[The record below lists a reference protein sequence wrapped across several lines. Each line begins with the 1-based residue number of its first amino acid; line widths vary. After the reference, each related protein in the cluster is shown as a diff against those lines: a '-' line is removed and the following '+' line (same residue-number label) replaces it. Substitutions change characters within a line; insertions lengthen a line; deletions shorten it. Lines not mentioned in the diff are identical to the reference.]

1 MPLEEPRSGQAK
13 PAAPMSAHPAAAPAR
28 PTDRAIDARDLTRDL
43 ARDLE
48 RDLESELLDLVARTR
63 EQASEDPFRNPVLAV
78 TLAITRQLDRDEI
91 GEADLD
97 ALLATLR
104 RRALTARAERLR
116 GYVGLDADASAGEPS
131 PVADLANRLV
141 AAVARGSGDF
151 EAFRDRVGRT
161 AFAAVF
167 TAHPTFGMPRAVAEL
182 IARAA
187 SLAEADRRAPIIGE
201 AAARSTRPDPQ
212 ISLDD
217 EFEQACVAANHGR
230 AAIDVFNGAILD
242 AARARWPDRWTELVP
257 KPLAIASWVGCD
269 TDGRTDIGWWD
280 TMRYR
285 LISKRM
291 QFDRLLRDL
300 PDIPATRVVRE
311 LTAGARA
318 AVERQLAGAPL
329 LGTKPS
335 LEAVHRFALAL
346 IIERER
352 AQTDAGPIL
361 AGLAAAIGA
370 AETDADRRAIAVL
383 RSGVA
388 AHGLS
393 NALPHF
399 RLNASQIHNA
409 VRRVIELEGEP
420 TDAAQRRSH
429 LSAINTLLNDVRAVP
444 VDFGALAA
452 ERASAARL
460 MMTITQI
467 LKHVDGTHPVRFLIA
482 ETETGYTLLAALWLA
497 RHYGIADKLEIT
509 PLFETASALE
519 QGIRVLDDALRNPH
533 WRQYLKRIGR
543 LTVQFGYS
551 DSGRY
556 VGQLAATFWIE
567 RLRLRITE
575 MLVQNG
581 LSDVELAIF
590 DTHGESIG
598 RGAHP
603 TSLRDRLAYLAPED
617 ARDRARKAGIRVRL
631 ESSFQGTDGYLLYG
645 TEALA
650 RASVARIAE
659 HVYALDVT
667 EEDSFPDYALNDR
680 PKASDGRVDPIY
692 AEPDFALEFF
702 TAARQDMEALVDDPG
717 YAALLGTFG
726 PSLIDRTGSRPVAR
740 QTDNGGPARITHPRQ
755 MRAIPNNAIL
765 HQLGFLAN
773 SLHGIGRAAQRGPD
787 LFRDMRRDSVR
798 FSRAFRL
805 VQHAA
810 SVGDLDVL
818 RAYIDTL
825 DPAVWLERARRTQ
838 KDFRRD
844 ELVVISGAL
853 ERLDLAPAL
862 RNLFGRLTRDWLA
875 LSAAAPDLPAMSAR
889 LTLLHALRLALIHRI
904 WFLAVHIPGFR
915 PQAGISREQL
925 LERFL
930 RLDIDG
936 CLKLLDAIFPVT
948 PDPTLGLN
956 FGEPAGPRDVGTYES
971 EHANLFQ
978 PIRRMFDQV
987 REISGMIQHEVGAFG

>member
-1 MPLEEPRSGQAK
+1 MQQEPSREPEELERHLLGLIEA
-13 PAAPMSAHPAAAPAR
+13 
-28 PTDRAIDARDLTRDL
+28 ARDQ
-43 ARDLE
+43 AR
-48 RDLESELLDLVARTR
+48 
-63 EQASEDPFRNPVLAV
+63 EDPFRNPVLAV
-78 TLAITRQLDRDEI
+78 TLAITRRFDRDEI
-91 GEADLD
+91 AVADLEGLFVRLRAA
-97 ALLATLR
+97 ALA
-104 RRALTARAERLR
+104 ARAERLR
-116 GYVGLDADASAGEPS
+116 AYVGLEADSAASPDPQAAIP
-131 PVADLANRLV
+131 ARLV
-141 AAVARGSGDF
+141 AAVPDRPDALATFARF
-151 EAFRDRVGRT
+151 IHRT
-161 AFAAVF
+161 AFAVVF
-167 TAHPTFGMPRAVAEL
+167 TAHPTFGMPRAVASL
-182 IARAA
+182 LADAA
-187 SLAEADRRAPIIGE
+187 SLPDARARADLIERA
-201 AAARSTRPDPQ
+201 AKLSTRPDQP
-212 ISLDD
+212 ITLDV
-217 EFEQACVAANHGR
+217 EFEQACAAANNGR
-230 AAIDVFNGAILD
+230 LALDAFNGALLD
-242 AARARWPDRWTELVP
+242 AARARWPESWTELTP
-257 KPLAIASWVGCD
+257 RPFAIASWVGCD

-280 TMRYR
+280 TLRYR

-291 QFDRLLRDL
+291 QFDR
-300 PDIPATRVVRE
+300 VMRE
-311 LTAGARA
+311 LPEIAACREVRGLAEGALA
-318 AVERQLAGAPL
+318 AVNRQLAVAPR
-329 LGTKPS
+329 LGDQPS
-335 LEAVHRFALAL
+335 LESVHRFALAL

-352 AQTDAGPIL
+352 AQTDAGALL
-361 AGLAAAIGA
+361 AGLTRALEA
-370 AETDADRRAIAVL
+370 AEDAADQRRIAIL

-388 AHGLS
+388 THGLS

-409 VRRVIELEGEP
+409 VRRVIDLEGEP
-420 TDAAQRRSH
+420 TDAARRRSH
-429 LSAINTLLNDVRAVP
+429 LATIHTLLNDVRPVA

-460 MMTITQI
+460 MMTIAQI

-581 LSDVELAIF
+581 LADIELAIF

-617 ARDRARKAGIRVRL
+617 ARDRARKAGIQVRL

-645 TEALA
+645 TEVLA

-667 EEDSFPDYALNDR
+667 EDDSFSDYALNDG
-680 PKASDGRVDPIY
+680 PGGADAAADPIY
-692 AEPDFALEFF
+692 SEPDFALEFF
-702 TAARQDMEALVDDPG
+702 TAARQDMEALVDDTG

-740 QTDNGGPARITHPRQ
+740 QSDNGGPARITHPRQ

-844 ELVVISGAL
+844 ELVVIAGAL
-853 ERLDLAPAL
+853 ERLDLASAL
-862 RNLFGRLTRDWLA
+862 RSLFGRLTRDWLA
-875 LSAAAPDLPAMSAR
+875 LTAAAPDLPAMSAR

-936 CLKLLDAIFPVT
+936 CLKLLDGIFPVT

-956 FGEPAGPRDVGTYES
+956 FGEPAGPRDVGTYEA

-978 PIRRMFDQV
+978 PIRRLFEQV

>member
-1 MPLEEPRSGQAK
+1 MRMQDRTHAVVVRDSGGGDAGSLE
-13 PAAPMSAHPAAAPAR
+13 
-28 PTDRAIDARDLTRDL
+28 T
-43 ARDLE
+43 
-48 RDLESELLDLVARTR
+48 ELLGLIAESR
-63 EQASEDPFRNPVLAV
+63 EQAAEDPFRNPVLAV
-78 TLAITRQLDRDEI
+78 TLAITRRFDRGEIVEDDLDR
-91 GEADLD
+91 LFVR
-97 ALLATLR
+97 LR
-104 RRALTARAERLR
+104 TQSLEARAERLR
-116 GYVGLDADASAGEPS
+116 GYVGLDRDAGAAADAS
-131 PVADLANRLV
+131 LAARLV
-141 AAVARGSGDF
+141 AALPRRQGDF
-151 EAFRDRVGRT
+151 ETLRDRVGRIG
-161 AFAAVF
+161 FAVVF
-167 TAHPTFGMPRAVAEL
+167 TAHPTFGMPKAVAAL

-187 SLAEADRRAPIIGE
+187 SETG
-201 AAARSTRPDPQ
+201 AAARGPLLEQAAALSSRPDAG

-217 EFEQACVAANHGR
+217 EFDQACIAANHGR
-230 AAIDVFNGAILD
+230 AALDAFNVALLD
-242 AARARWPDRWTELVP
+242 AARERWPDRWTELVP
-257 KPLAIASWVGCD
+257 RPFAIASWVGCD

-280 TMRYR
+280 TVRYR
-285 LISKRM
+285 LESKRM
-291 QFDRLLRDL
+291 QLDRVMRQLPDLPATKVVRDL
-300 PDIPATRVVRE
+300 T
-311 LTAGARA
+311 GAALA
-318 AVERQLAGAPL
+318 AVNRQLAVAPR

-352 AQTDAGPIL
+352 AQTDAGAIL
-361 AGLAAAIGA
+361 AGLAGAIGA
-370 AETDADRRAIAVL
+370 VESDADRRTIAIL
-383 RSGVA
+383 RSGIA
-388 AHGLS
+388 THGLS

-409 VRRVIELEGEP
+409 VRRVTDLEGEP

-429 LSAINTLLNDVRAVP
+429 LATIHALLNDVRAVD

-533 WRQYLKRIGR
+533 WRTYLKRIGR

-556 VGQLAATFWIE
+556 VGQLAASFWIE

-575 MLVQNG
+575 LMVQNDLTG
-581 LSDVELAIF
+581 VELVIF

-617 ARDRARKAGIRVRL
+617 ARRRNSAAGIRVRL
-631 ESSFQGTDGYLLYG
+631 ESSFQGSDGYLMFG
-645 TEALA
+645 TLPLA
-650 RASVARIAE
+650 KATVERIAE
-659 HVYALDVT
+659 HVFALDVA
-667 EEDSFPDYALNDR
+667 EDDSFADYAL
-680 PKASDGRVDPIY
+680 SDPDSGADEADDPIY
-692 AEPDFALEFF
+692 AEPDFAAEFF
-702 TAARQDMEALVDDPG
+702 TVVRQDMETLVDDRG

-726 PSLIDRTGSRPVAR
+726 PSLLDRTGSRPVAR
-740 QTDNGGPARITHPRQ
+740 QTDGGGPTMITHPRQ

-765 HQLGFLAN
+765 QQLGFLAN
-773 SLHGIGRAAQRGPD
+773 SLHGVGRAAGRAPD

-810 SVGDLDVL
+810 TVSDLDVL

-838 KDFRRD
+838 RDDRRE
-844 ELVVISGAL
+844 ELVVIAGAL
-853 ERLDLAPAL
+853 DRLRLAPDL
-862 RNLFGRLTRDWLA
+862 RRLFGRLTCDWLS
-875 LSAAAPDLPAMSAR
+875 LQGAAPDLGKMSVR
-889 LTLLHALRLALIHRI
+889 LTLLHAIRLALIHRI

-915 PQAGISREQL
+915 PQSGITREAL
-925 LERFL
+925 IERFL
-930 RLDIDG
+930 RLDVDG
-936 CLKLLDAIFPVT
+936 CLTLLEDIFPIT

-956 FGEPAGPRDVGTYES
+956 FGEPAGPRDVGTYEA
-971 EHANLFQ
+971 EHSTLFE
-978 PIRRMFDQV
+978 PIRRGFQQV

>member
-1 MPLEEPRSGQAK
+1 MQHEPSREPEELE
-13 PAAPMSAHPAAAPAR
+13 AHLLGLIEA
-28 PTDRAIDARDLTRDL
+28 ARDQ
-43 ARDLE
+43 AR
-48 RDLESELLDLVARTR
+48 
-63 EQASEDPFRNPVLAV
+63 EDPFRNPVLAV
-78 TLAITRQLDRDEI
+78 TLAITRRFDRNEI
-91 GEADLD
+91 STGDLD
-97 ALLATLR
+97 GLFVRLRAAALA
-104 RRALTARAERLR
+104 ARAERLR
-116 GYVGLDADASAGEPS
+116 AYVGLDAGPEDPQAAIP
-131 PVADLANRLV
+131 ARLV
-141 AAVARGSGDF
+141 AAAPDRPDGV
-151 EAFRDRVGRT
+151 EAFAALIHRT
-161 AFAAVF
+161 AFAVVF
-167 TAHPTFGMPRAVAEL
+167 TAHPTFGMPRAVAGLLAEAASL
-182 IARAA
+182 PDTKDRAGLVARAA
-187 SLAEADRRAPIIGE
+187 AL
-201 AAARSTRPDPQ
+201 STRPDAP
-212 ISLDD
+212 ITLDV
-217 EFEQACVAANHGR
+217 EFEQACAAANNGR
-230 AAIDVFNGAILD
+230 LALDAFNGALLD
-242 AARARWPDRWTELVP
+242 AARARWPDRWTELTP
-257 KPLAIASWVGCD
+257 RPFAIASWVGCD

-280 TMRYR
+280 TLRYR

-291 QFDRLLRDL
+291 QFDRVMRDL
-300 PDIPATRVVRE
+300 PEIPACRE
-311 LTAGARA
+311 VWALAENALA
-318 AVERQLAGAPL
+318 AVNRQLTVAPR
-329 LGTKPS
+329 LGDQPS

-352 AQTDAGPIL
+352 AQTDAGAL
-361 AGLAAAIGA
+361 VAALTKALEA
-370 AETDADRRAIAVL
+370 ADDAADQRRIAVL
-383 RSGVA
+383 RAGVA
-388 AHGLS
+388 THGLS

-409 VRRVIELEGEP
+409 VRRVIDLEGEP
-420 TDAAQRRSH
+420 TDAARRRSH
-429 LSAINTLLNDVRAVP
+429 LATIHTLLNDVRPVA

-460 MMTITQI
+460 MMTIAQI

-667 EEDSFPDYALNDR
+667 EEDSFSDYALNDR
-680 PKASDGRVDPIY
+680 PKASDGKVDPIY

-702 TAARQDMEALVDDPG
+702 TAARQDMESLVDDPG

-956 FGEPAGPRDVGTYES
+956 FGEPAGPRDVGTYEA

>member
-1 MPLEEPRSGQAK
+1 MR
-13 PAAPMSAHPAAAPAR
+13 
-28 PTDRAIDARDLTRDL
+28 TDETTRTPE
-43 ARDLE
+43 DLE
-48 RDLESELLDLVARTR
+48 AHLLGLIETSR
-63 EQASEDPFRNPVLAV
+63 EQAKEDPFRNPVLAV
-78 TLAITRQLDRDEI
+78 TLAITRRFDRGEI
-91 GEADLD
+91 GAGDLD
-97 ALLATLR
+97 ALFV
-104 RRALTARAERLR
+104 RLR
-116 GYVGLDADASAGEPS
+116 EQSLGERAARLRAYVGLEGDAGFG
-131 PVADLANRLV
+131 ADTAMPARLV
-141 AAVARGSGDF
+141 AAIPKGPGDF
-151 EAFRDRVGRT
+151 ETLRDLVGRT
-161 AFAAVF
+161 AFAVVF
-167 TAHPTFGMPRAVAEL
+167 TAHPTFGMPKAVAAL
-182 IARAA
+182 IAAAA
-187 SLAEADRRAPIIGE
+187 SEGSAPAREPVIAE
-201 AAARSTRPDPQ
+201 AAALSTRPDPV
-212 ISLDD
+212 ITLDG
-217 EFEQACVAANHGR
+217 EFEQACIAANHGR
-230 AAIDVFNGAILD
+230 AALDAFNGALLD
-242 AARARWPDRWTELVP
+242 AARERWPDRWTELVP
-257 KPLAIASWVGCD
+257 RPFAIASWVGCD

-280 TMRYR
+280 TLRYR
-285 LISKRM
+285 LESKRM
-291 QFDRLLRDL
+291 QLERVAREL

-311 LTAGARA
+311 LTGNALS
-318 AVERQLAGAPL
+318 AVSRQLAVAPR
-329 LGTKPS
+329 LGTQPS

-352 AQTDAGPIL
+352 AQTDAGALL
-361 AGLAAAIGA
+361 AGLAAAITA
-370 AETDADRRAIAVL
+370 TDDDADRRSIAIL
-383 RSGVA
+383 RSGIA
-388 AHGLS
+388 THGLS

-409 VRRVIELEGEP
+409 VRRVIDLDGEP

-429 LSAINTLLNDVRAVP
+429 LATIHTLLNDVQPVA

-460 MMTITQI
+460 MMTIAQI

-497 RHYGIADKLEIT
+497 RHYGISDKVEIT

-543 LTVQFGYS
+543 LAVQFGYS

-567 RLRLRITE
+567 RLRLRLTE
-575 MLVQNG
+575 LLVQNDLG
-581 LSDVELAIF
+581 GVELVIF

-603 TSLRDRLAYLAPED
+603 SSLRDRLAYLAPED
-617 ARDRARKAGIRVRL
+617 ARRRNRAAGIGVRL
-631 ESSFQGTDGYLLYG
+631 ESSFQGSDGYLMFG
-645 TEALA
+645 TAPLA

-659 HVYALDVT
+659 HVFALDVADDDT
-667 EEDSFPDYALNDR
+667 FADYVL
-680 PKASDGRVDPIY
+680 SDPRSGADEADDPVY
-692 AEPDFALEFF
+692 AEADFATEFF
-702 TAARQDMEALVDDPG
+702 TVVRQDMEALVDDPG

-726 PSLIDRTGSRPVAR
+726 PSLIDRTGSRPVVR
-740 QTDNGGPARITHPRQ
+740 QSDSGGPAMITHPRQ

-765 HQLGFLAN
+765 HQLGYLAN
-773 SLHGIGRAAQRGPD
+773 SLHGMGRAAGRAPD

-838 KDFRRD
+838 RDTRRE
-844 ELVVISGAL
+844 ELVIIAGAL
-853 ERLDLAPAL
+853 DRLNLAPNL
-862 RNLFGRLTRDWLA
+862 RRLFGRLTTDWLS
-875 LSAAAPDLPAMSAR
+875 LQQAAPDLGKMSVR
-889 LTLLHALRLALIHRI
+889 LTLLHAIRLALIHRI

-915 PQAGISREQL
+915 PQAGVTREQL

-936 CLKLLDAIFPVT
+936 CLTLLAEIFPIT

-956 FGEPAGPRDVGTYES
+956 FGEPAGPRDVGTYEA
-971 EHANLFQ
+971 EHTGLFE
-978 PIRRMFDQV
+978 PIGRMFAQV

>member
-1 MPLEEPRSGQAK
+1 MQHEPSREPEELEDHLLGLIE
-13 PAAPMSAHPAAAPAR
+13 
-28 PTDRAIDARDLTRDL
+28 DARDQ
-43 ARDLE
+43 AR
-48 RDLESELLDLVARTR
+48 
-63 EQASEDPFRNPVLAV
+63 EDPFRNPVLAV
-78 TLAITRQLDRDEI
+78 TLAITRRFDRDEI
-91 GEADLD
+91 SADDLD
-97 ALLATLR
+97 RLFARLRTESLA
-104 RRALTARAERLR
+104 ARAARLR
-116 GYVGLDADASAGEPS
+116 AYVGLGDAPADAQAAIP
-131 PVADLANRLV
+131 ARLV
-141 AAVARGSGDF
+141 AAAPHGADGFADF
-151 EAFRDRVGRT
+151 SAFIHRI
-161 AFAAVF
+161 AFAVVF
-167 TAHPTFGMPRAVAEL
+167 TAHPTFGMPRAVANLLAEAASLPDAAARAGL

-187 SLAEADRRAPIIGE
+187 AL
-201 AAARSTRPDPQ
+201 STRPDAP
-212 ISLDD
+212 ITLDV
-217 EFEQACVAANHGR
+217 EFEQACAAANNGR
-230 AAIDVFNGAILD
+230 LALDAFNGALLD
-242 AARARWPDRWTELVP
+242 AARARWPERWTELTP
-257 KPLAIASWVGCD
+257 RPLAIASWVGCD

-280 TMRYR
+280 TLRYR

-291 QFDRLLRDL
+291 QFDR
-300 PDIPATRVVRE
+300 VMRE
-311 LTAGARA
+311 LPEAGACREVRALAEGALA
-318 AVERQLAGAPL
+318 AVNRQLAVAPR
-329 LGTKPS
+329 LGDQPS

-352 AQTDAGPIL
+352 AQTDAGPL
-361 AGLAAAIGA
+361 VAGLTAALEAVEDA
-370 AETDADRRAIAVL
+370 ADKRRIAVL
-383 RSGVA
+383 RAGVA
-388 AHGLS
+388 THGLS

-409 VRRVIELEGEP
+409 VRRVIDLEGEP
-420 TDAAQRRSH
+420 TDAARRRSH
-429 LSAINTLLNDVRAVP
+429 LATIHALLNDVRPVA

-460 MMTITQI
+460 MMTIAQI

-497 RHYGIADKLEIT
+497 RHYGISDKLEIT

-581 LSDVELAIF
+581 LAAIELAIF

-617 ARDRARKAGIRVRL
+617 ARNRNRKAGIKVRL

-650 RASVARIAE
+650 EASVARIAE
-659 HVYALDVT
+659 HVYALDVA
-667 EEDSFPDYALNDR
+667 EEDSVSDYALDD
-680 PKASDGRVDPIY
+680 PADGADAADDPIY
-692 AEPDFALEFF
+692 SEPDFALEFF
-702 TAARQDMEALVDDPG
+702 TAARQDMEALVDDAG

-726 PSLIDRTGSRPVAR
+726 PGLIDRTGSRPVAR
-740 QTDNGGPARITHPRQ
+740 QSDNGGPARITHPTQ

-773 SLHGIGRAAQRGPD
+773 SLYGIGRAAQRGPD

-810 SVGDLDVL
+810 AAGDLDVL

-838 KDFRRD
+838 KDFRRE
-844 ELVVISGAL
+844 ELVVIAGAL

-862 RNLFGRLTRDWLA
+862 RSLFGRLTCDWLA
-875 LSAAAPDLPAMSAR
+875 LTAAAPDLPTMSAR

-915 PQAGISREQL
+915 PQAGVSREQL

-936 CLKLLDAIFPVT
+936 CLTLLDAIFPVT

-956 FGEPAGPRDVGTYES
+956 FGEAAGPRDVGTYEA

>member
-1 MPLEEPRSGQAK
+1 MQQEPGHRTPAELEE
-13 PAAPMSAHPAAAPAR
+13 H
-28 PTDRAIDARDLTRDL
+28 
-43 ARDLE
+43 
-48 RDLESELLDLVARTR
+48 LLGLIEASR
-63 EQASEDPFRNPVLAV
+63 EQSAEDPFRNPVLAV
-78 TLAITRQLDRDEI
+78 TLAITRRFDRGEI
-91 GEADLD
+91 TGDDLD
-97 ALLATLR
+97 ALFARLRAQALA
-104 RRALTARAERLR
+104 ARAERLR
-116 GYVGLDADASAGEPS
+116 AYVGLDAAPDPDAAVP
-131 PVADLANRLV
+131 ARLV
-141 AAVARGSGDF
+141 AAIPEKAGDF
-151 EAFRDRVGRT
+151 ETFRDLVGRT
-161 AFAAVF
+161 AFAIVF
-167 TAHPTFGMPRAVAEL
+167 TAHPTFGMPRAVAAL
-182 IARAA
+182 IARSA
-187 SLAEADRRAPIIGE
+187 SLPEAGARAPLVAE
-201 AAARSTRPDPQ
+201 AAALSTRPDPK

-217 EFEQACVAANHGR
+217 EFEQACIAANNARLALDG
-230 AAIDVFNGAILD
+230 FNGALLD
-242 AARARWPDRWTELVP
+242 AARRRWPDRWTELALR
-257 KPLAIASWVGCD
+257 PLAVASWVGCD

-280 TMRYR
+280 TLRYR
-285 LISKRM
+285 LESKRM
-291 QFDRLLRDL
+291 QFDRVIREL
-300 PDIPATRVVRE
+300 PAIPATQVVRSLAE
-311 LTAGARA
+311 QALA
-318 AVERQLAGAPL
+318 AVNRQLAVAPK

-352 AQTDAGPIL
+352 AQTDAGAL
-361 AGLAAAIGA
+361 LGGLAAAVA
-370 AETDADRRAIAVL
+370 AAPGEADKRAIAVL
-383 RSGVA
+383 RAGVA
-388 AHGLS
+388 THGLS

-409 VRRVIELEGEP
+409 VRRVTDLEGEP
-420 TDAAQRRSH
+420 ADPAQRRSH
-429 LSAINTLLNDVRAVP
+429 LATIHTLLNDVQPVA

-509 PLFETASALE
+509 PLFETAEALE

-567 RLRLRITE
+567 RLRLRITD

-581 LSDVELAIF
+581 LQGVELAIF

-617 ARDRARKAGIRVRL
+617 ARAKNKTAGIRVRL
-631 ESSFQGTDGYLLYG
+631 ESSFQGTDGYLLFG
-645 TEALA
+645 TRALA
-650 RASVARIAE
+650 EASVARVAE
-659 HVYALDVT
+659 HVYALDIAD
-667 EEDSFPDYALNDR
+667 EDAFSDYALSEPGEGPD
-680 PKASDGRVDPIY
+680 ADDDPVY
-692 AEPDFALEFF
+692 AETDFALEFF
-702 TAARQDMEALVDDPG
+702 TVVRQDMEALVDDPG

-740 QTDNGGPARITHPRQ
+740 QSDSGGPALITHPRQ

-765 HQLGFLAN
+765 HQLGYLAN
-773 SLHGIGRAAQRGPD
+773 SLHGLGRAAERAPD
-787 LFRDMRRDSVR
+787 LFRDMRRGSVR

-805 VQHAA
+805 AQHAA

-838 KDFRRD
+838 KDGRRE
-844 ELVVISGAL
+844 ELVVIAHSL
-853 ERLDLAPAL
+853 DRLGLAPGL
-862 RNLFGRLTRDWLA
+862 RRLFGRLTCDWLS
-875 LSAAAPDLPAMSAR
+875 LQMAAPDLKKMSVR
-889 LTLLHALRLALIHRI
+889 LTLLHAIRLALIHKI
-904 WFLAVHIPGFR
+904 WFTAVHVPGFR
-915 PQAGISREQL
+915 PHAGMTREQL

-930 RLDIDG
+930 RLDIEA
-936 CLKLLDAIFPVT
+936 CLKLLEDIFPIT

-956 FGEPAGPRDVGTYES
+956 FGEPAGPRDVGTYEA
-971 EHANLFQ
+971 EHTGLFE
-978 PIRRMFDQV
+978 PIRRMFAQV

>member
-1 MPLEEPRSGQAK
+1 MQHESSREPEE
-13 PAAPMSAHPAAAPAR
+13 
-28 PTDRAIDARDLTRDL
+28 
-43 ARDLE
+43 LE
-48 RDLESELLDLVARTR
+48 RHLLGLIENAR
-63 EQASEDPFRNPVLAV
+63 EQAREDPFRNPVLAV
-78 TLAITRQLDRDEI
+78 TLAITRRFDRNEI
-91 GEADLD
+91 AADDLD
-97 ALLATLR
+97 GLFERLRAPALA
-104 RRALTARAERLR
+104 ARAERLR
-116 GYVGLDADASAGEPS
+116 GYVGLEAGPADADAAIP
-131 PVADLANRLV
+131 ARLV
-141 AAVARGSGDF
+141 AAAPGGPDGVSTFA
-151 EAFRDRVGRT
+151 AFIHRI
-161 AFAAVF
+161 AFAVVF
-167 TAHPTFGMPRAVAEL
+167 TAHPTFGMPRAVATLLAQAASLPDAAARADL

-187 SLAEADRRAPIIGE
+187 AL
-201 AAARSTRPDPQ
+201 STRPDAP
-212 ISLDD
+212 ITLDV
-217 EFEQACVAANHGR
+217 EFEQACAAANNGR
-230 AAIDVFNGAILD
+230 LALDAFNGALLD
-242 AARARWPDRWTELVP
+242 AARTRWPESWTDLTP
-257 KPLAIASWVGCD
+257 RPFAIASWVGCD

-280 TMRYR
+280 TLRYR

-291 QFDRLLRDL
+291 QFDRVMRDL
-300 PDIPATRVVRE
+300 PDTAACREVRALAAE
-311 LTAGARA
+311 ALA
-318 AVERQLAGAPL
+318 AVNRQLAVAPR
-329 LGTKPS
+329 LGDKPS

-352 AQTDAGPIL
+352 AQTDAGAL
-361 AGLAAAIGA
+361 VAGLTAALEGA
-370 AETDADRRAIAVL
+370 DAADKRAIAIL

-388 AHGLS
+388 THGLS

-409 VRRVIELEGEP
+409 VRRVIDLEGEP
-420 TDAAQRRSH
+420 TDSAQRRSH
-429 LSAINTLLNDVRAVP
+429 LATIHSLLNDVRPVA

-460 MMTITQI
+460 MMTIAQI

-581 LSDVELAIF
+581 LADVELTIF

-617 ARDRARKAGIRVRL
+617 ARDRARKAGLKVRL

-650 RASVARIAE
+650 QASVARIAE
-659 HVYALDVT
+659 HVYALDIA
-667 EEDSFPDYALNDR
+667 EDDSFSDYALNDTAVGGDA
-680 PKASDGRVDPIY
+680 KDDPIY
-692 AEPDFALEFF
+692 SEPDFALEFF

-740 QTDNGGPARITHPRQ
+740 QTDNGGPARITHPTQ

-810 SVGDLDVL
+810 ALGDLDVL

-838 KDFRRD
+838 KDFRRE
-844 ELVVISGAL
+844 ELVVIAGAL
-853 ERLDLAPAL
+853 ERLDLASSL
-862 RNLFGRLTRDWLA
+862 RGLFGRLTRDWLA
-875 LSAAAPDLPAMSAR
+875 LTTAAPDLPGMSAR

-925 LERFL
+925 LERVL

-936 CLKLLDAIFPVT
+936 CLTLLDAIFPIT

-956 FGEPAGPRDVGTYES
+956 FGEPAGPRDVGTYEA

-978 PIRRMFDQV
+978 PIRRLFDQV

>member
-1 MPLEEPRSGQAK
+1 MQQQAGRGSDELEAHLLGLVD
-13 PAAPMSAHPAAAPAR
+13 SA
-28 PTDRAIDARDLTRDL
+28 
-43 ARDLE
+43 
-48 RDLESELLDLVARTR
+48 R

-78 TLAITRQLDRDEI
+78 TLAITRSFDRGEI
-91 GEADLD
+91 DLD
-97 ALLATLR
+97 DLDGLFA
-104 RRALTARAERLR
+104 RLR
-116 GYVGLDADASAGEPS
+116 GQALDARAQRLRDYVGLVGPADTS
-131 PVADLANRLV
+131 VAAALV
-141 AAVARGSGDF
+141 AAVPDRTGAFEDF
-151 EAFRDRVGRT
+151 AAFIHRT

-182 IARAA
+182 LARAA
-187 SLAEADRRAPIIGE
+187 GLPGARERESLIGQ
-201 AAARSTRPDPQ
+201 AAALSTRPDAPVT
-212 ISLDD
+212 LDL
-217 EFEQACVAANHGR
+217 EFEQACVAANNAR
-230 AAIDVFNGAILD
+230 LALDAFNGALLD
-242 AARARWPDRWTELVP
+242 AARERWPGRWTELSPRPFAV
-257 KPLAIASWVGCD
+257 ASWVGCD

-280 TMRYR
+280 TVRYR

-291 QFDRLLRDL
+291 QFDRVMRDL
-300 PDIPATRVVRE
+300 PDIPAARE
-311 LTAGARA
+311 ARGLAEGALS
-318 AVERQLAGAPL
+318 AVNRQLAVAPR
-329 LGTKPS
+329 LGDKPS
-335 LEAVHRFALAL
+335 LEVIHRFALAL

-352 AQTDAGPIL
+352 AQTDSAPL
-361 AGLAAAIGA
+361 VSALNAALREASD
-370 AETDADRRAIAVL
+370 DADRRAIAVL
-383 RSGVA
+383 RAGVET
-388 AHGLS
+388 HGLS

-409 VRRVIELEGEP
+409 VRRVIDLEGEP

-429 LSAINTLLNDVRAVP
+429 LATIHSLLDHVAPVA

-460 MMTITQI
+460 MMTIAQI

-533 WRQYLKRIGR
+533 WRAYLKRIGR

-581 LSDVELAIF
+581 LSEVELAIF

-617 ARDRARKAGIRVRL
+617 ARDRARKAGLKVRL
-631 ESSFQGTDGYLLYG
+631 ESSFQGTDGYLLFG
-645 TEALA
+645 TRDLA
-650 RASVARIAE
+650 QASLARIAE
-659 HVYALDVT
+659 HVYALDT
-667 EEDSFPDYALNDR
+667 AEDDAFAGYALDE
-680 PKASDGRVDPIY
+680 PGKGAAADDPIY
-692 AEPDFALEFF
+692 SEPDFALEFF
-702 TAARQDMEALVDDPG
+702 TVVRQDMETLVDEPG

-726 PSLIDRTGSRPVAR
+726 PSLLDRTGSRPVAR
-740 QTDNGGPARITHPRQ
+740 QTDGGGPVRITHPRQ

-773 SLHGIGRAAQRGPD
+773 SLHGLGRAAGRGPD
-787 LFRDMRRDSVR
+787 LFREMRRDSTR

-844 ELVVISGAL
+844 ELVVIAGAL
-853 ERLDLAPAL
+853 ERLDLASDL
-862 RNLFGRLTRDWLA
+862 RRLFGRLTRDWLS
-875 LSAAAPDLPAMSAR
+875 LRAAAPDLSSMSAR

-915 PQAGISREQL
+915 PQAGITREQL

-930 RLDIDG
+930 RLDIEG
-936 CLKLLDAIFPVT
+936 CLTMLNGIFPNE

-956 FGEPAGPRDVGTYES
+956 FGEPAGPRDTGTYEA
-971 EHANLFQ
+971 EHATLFQ
-978 PIRRMFDQV
+978 PIRRMFAQV

>member
-1 MPLEEPRSGQAK
+1 MPLEDRSAAPAQE
-13 PAAPMSAHPAAAPAR
+13 PAAPPRRTTLAQAGHAAQAPG
-28 PTDRAIDARDLTRDL
+28 
-43 ARDLE
+43 DLE
-48 RDLESELLDLVARTR
+48 AELLDLVAKTR

-78 TLAITRQLDRDEI
+78 TLAITRRLDRDEI
-91 GEADLD
+91 GESDLD
-97 ALLATLR
+97 ALLAGLR
-104 RRALTARAERLR
+104 RRALADRAERLR
-116 GYVGLDADASAGEPS
+116 AYVGLDGDATGEGS
-131 PVADLANRLV
+131 TVADLAGRLV
-141 AAVARGSGDF
+141 AATARGSGDF
-151 EAFRDRVGRT
+151 ETFRERVGRT

-167 TAHPTFGMPRAVAEL
+167 TAHPTFGMPRAVAGL

-187 SLAEADRRAPIIGE
+187 SVAEPEKRAPLIGE

-217 EFEQACVAANHGR
+217 EFEQACTAANHGR
-230 AAIDVFNGAILD
+230 AAIDGLNAAILD

-311 LTAGARA
+311 LTAGALA

-346 IIERER
+346 IIERDR

-370 AETDADRRAIAVL
+370 AETDAERRAIAVL

-409 VRRVIELEGEP
+409 VRRVIDLEGEP

-429 LSAINTLLNDVRAVP
+429 LSAVHTLLNDVRPVP

-509 PLFETASALE
+509 PLFETANALE

-533 WRQYLKRIGR
+533 WRNHLKRLGR
-543 LTVQFGYS
+543 LSVQFGYS

-575 MLVQNG
+575 LMTQNG
-581 LSDVELAIF
+581 LSDIELVIF

-617 ARDRARKAGIRVRL
+617 SRQRNASAGIRERL
-631 ESSFQGTDGYLLYG
+631 ESSFQGSDGYLMFG
-645 TEALA
+645 SAELA
-650 RASVARIAE
+650 GASVARIAE
-659 HVYALDVT
+659 HVFADTLT
-667 EEDSFPDYALNDR
+667 EDDAFADYALNDGQAAA
-680 PKASDGRVDPIY
+680 PGADPIY
-692 AEPDFALEFF
+692 EEADFAAEFF
-702 TAARQDMEALVDDPG
+702 RVVRQDMEALVDDRG

-740 QTDNGGPARITHPRQ
+740 QSDGGGPAAITHPRQ

-765 HQLGFLAN
+765 QQLGYLAN
-773 SLHGIGRAAQRGPD
+773 SLHGVGRAAHRAPE
-787 LFRDMRRDSVR
+787 LFRHMRANSVR

-805 VQHAA
+805 VQHAG
-810 SVGDLDVL
+810 SVGDLDVM

-825 DPAVWLERARRTQ
+825 DPAVWLERARRTRR
-838 KDFRRD
+838 DARRD
-844 ELVVISGAL
+844 ELLTIAAAL
-853 ERLDLAPAL
+853 ERLNLAPDL
-862 RNLFGRLTRDWLA
+862 RRLFGRLTRDG
-875 LSAAAPDLPAMSAR
+875 LSLQTAAPDLASMSSR
-889 LTLLHALRLALIHRI
+889 LTLLHAIRLALIHRI
-904 WFLAVHIPGFR
+904 WFLAAHIPGFR
-915 PQAGISREQL
+915 PQAGLTREAL

-936 CLKLLDAIFPVT
+936 CLQLLDEVFPVT

-956 FGEPAGPRDVGTYES
+956 FGEPPGPRDVGTYET
-971 EHANLFQ
+971 EHNTLFG
-978 PIRRMFDQV
+978 PIRRMFERV
-987 REISGMIQHEVGAFG
+987 REISGIIQHEVGAFG

>member
-1 MPLEEPRSGQAK
+1 MPLEDHHSGSPALDAKEP
-13 PAAPMSAHPAAAPAR
+13 APPPHGLP
-28 PTDRAIDARDLTRDL
+28 DA
-43 ARDLE
+43 DLE
-48 RDLESELLDLVARTR
+48 RVLLDLVAKSR

-78 TLAITRQLDRDEI
+78 TLAITRRLDREEI
-91 GEADLD
+91 GESDLD

-104 RRALTARAERLR
+104 RRALTERTARLR
-116 GYVGLDADASAGEPS
+116 GYVGLDGQGNGEETGTL
-131 PVADLANRLV
+131 ADLAGRLV
-141 AAVARGSGDF
+141 AAVPRGASDF
-151 EAFRDRVGRT
+151 DVFRERVGRT
-161 AFAAVF
+161 GFAAVF
-167 TAHPTFGMPRAVAEL
+167 TAHPTFGMPRAVAAM

-187 SLAEADRRAPIIGE
+187 SLPEEGARAPILGE
-201 AAARSTRPDPQ
+201 AAARSSRPDPG

-217 EFEQACVAANHGR
+217 EFEQACVAANNGR
-230 AAIDVFNGAILD
+230 AAIDTFNGALLE
-242 AARARWPDRWTELVP
+242 AARHRWPDRWTELVP

-280 TMRYR
+280 TVRYR

-291 QFDRLLRDL
+291 QFDRILRDL
-300 PDIPATRVVRE
+300 PDVPAARVVRE
-311 LTAGARA
+311 LVQGARA

-335 LEAVHRFALAL
+335 LETVHRFALAL

-352 AQTDAGPIL
+352 AQTDAGPLL

-370 AETDADRRAIAVL
+370 ASSDADRRAIAVL

-409 VRRVIELEGEP
+409 VRRVIDLEGEP

-429 LSAINTLLNDVRAVP
+429 LSAINTLLNDVRPVP

-497 RHYGIADKLEIT
+497 RHYGISDKLEIT

-533 WRQYLKRIGR
+533 WRAHLKRLGR
-543 LTVQFGYS
+543 LSVQFGYS

-575 MLVQNG
+575 LMVQNG
-581 LSDVELAIF
+581 LSDIELVIF

-617 ARDRARKAGIRVRL
+617 ARRRNAEAGIKVRL
-631 ESSFQGTDGYLLYG
+631 ESSFQGSDGYLMFG
-645 TEALA
+645 TPQLA
-650 RASVARIAE
+650 DASVARIAE
-659 HVYALDVT
+659 HLFADALT
-667 EEDSFPDYALNDR
+667 EDDAFEDYAL
-680 PKASDGRVDPIY
+680 SDGKAADPAADPIY
-692 AEPDFALEFF
+692 EESDFAAEFF
-702 TAARQDMEALVDDPG
+702 RTVRQDMEALVDDRG
-717 YAALLGTFG
+717 YAAMLGTFG

-740 QTDNGGPARITHPRQ
+740 QSDSGGPAAITHPRQ

-765 HQLGFLAN
+765 QQLGFLAN
-773 SLHGIGRAAQRGPD
+773 SLHGVGRAAHRAPETFRHMRGS
-787 LFRDMRRDSVR
+787 SVR
-798 FSRAFRL
+798 FARAFRL
-805 VQHAA
+805 VQHATN
-810 SVGDLDVL
+810 VGDLDVL

-825 DPAVWLERARRTQ
+825 DPAVWLERARRT
-838 KDFRRD
+838 RREGRRE
-844 ELVVISGAL
+844 ELMTVAAAL
-853 ERLDLAPAL
+853 ERLSLAPDL
-862 RNLFGRLTRDWLA
+862 RRLFGRLTRDWLH
-875 LSAAAPDLPAMSAR
+875 LQAAAPDLATMSAR
-889 LTLLHALRLALIHRI
+889 LTLLHAIRLALIHRI
-904 WFLAVHIPGFR
+904 WFLAAHIPAFR
-915 PQAGISREQL
+915 PQAGLTREML
-925 LERFL
+925 MERFL

-936 CLKLLDAIFPVT
+936 CLKILDEIFPVI

-956 FGEPAGPRDVGTYES
+956 FGEPPGPRDVGTYES
-971 EHANLFQ
+971 EHTTLFG
-978 PIRRMFDQV
+978 PIRRMFERV
-987 REISGMIQHEVGAFG
+987 REISGIIQHEVGAFG

>member
-1 MPLEEPRSGQAK
+1 MTDQTGRGSDALEAHLLGLID
-13 PAAPMSAHPAAAPAR
+13 SA
-28 PTDRAIDARDLTRDL
+28 
-43 ARDLE
+43 
-48 RDLESELLDLVARTR
+48 R

-78 TLAITRQLDRDEI
+78 TLAITRAFDRGEI
-91 GEADLD
+91 AEADLD
-97 ALLATLR
+97 GLFARLR
-104 RRALTARAERLR
+104 TASLGARAQRLR
-116 GYVGLDADASAGEPS
+116 DYVGLDQADAAA
-131 PVADLANRLV
+131 VASELV
-141 AAVARGSGDF
+141 AAVPDRSGAFEDFARLIH
-151 EAFRDRVGRT
+151 RT
-161 AFAAVF
+161 AFAVVF
-167 TAHPTFGMPRAVAEL
+167 TAHPTFGMPQAVASLLAQAATARETGRREEL
-182 IARAA
+182 VDRAA
-187 SLAEADRRAPIIGE
+187 AL
-201 AAARSTRPDPQ
+201 STRPDVP
-212 ISLDD
+212 ISLDV
-217 EFEQACVAANHGR
+217 EFEQACAAANNAR
-230 AAIDVFNGAILD
+230 LALDAFNGALVD
-242 AARARWPDRWTELVP
+242 AARRRWPERWTELSPRPFAV
-257 KPLAIASWVGCD
+257 ASWVGCD

-280 TMRYR
+280 TLRYR

-291 QFDRLLRDL
+291 QFDRVMREL
-300 PDIPATRVVRE
+300 PDIPA
-311 LTAGARA
+311 ARA
-318 AVERQLAGAPL
+318 ARGLAEGALSAVNRQLAVAPR
-329 LGTKPS
+329 LGDKPS
-335 LEAVHRFALAL
+335 LEAVHRFSLAL

-352 AQTDAGPIL
+352 AQTDAAPL
-361 AGLAAAIGA
+361 VTALNAALEGTQD
-370 AETDADRRAIAVL
+370 EADRRAIAVL
-383 RSGVA
+383 RAGVET
-388 AHGLS
+388 HGLS

-409 VRRVIELEGEP
+409 VRRVIDLDGEP
-420 TDAAQRRSH
+420 TDAARRRSH
-429 LSAINTLLNDVRAVP
+429 LATIHSLLDDVRPVA

-460 MMTITQI
+460 MMTIAQI

-533 WRQYLKRIGR
+533 WRAYIKRIGR

-581 LSDVELAIF
+581 LAEVELAIF

-617 ARDRARKAGIRVRL
+617 ARDRARKAGLKVRL
-631 ESSFQGTDGYLLYG
+631 ESSFQGTDGYLLFG
-645 TEALA
+645 TRELA
-650 RASVARIAE
+650 DASLARIAE
-659 HVYALDVT
+659 HVYALDIA
-667 EEDSFPDYALNDR
+667 EEDAFAGYALSEREVRGAAKPTGTAAAAD
-680 PKASDGRVDPIY
+680 DPIY
-692 AEPDFALEFF
+692 SEPDFALEFF
-702 TAARQDMEALVDDPG
+702 TVVRQEMESLVDDTG

-726 PSLIDRTGSRPVAR
+726 PSLLDRTGSRPVAR
-740 QTDNGGPARITHPRQ
+740 QTDSGGPARITHPRQ

-773 SLHGIGRAAQRGPD
+773 SLHGLGRAAARGPD

-818 RAYIDTL
+818 RAYVDTL

-844 ELVVISGAL
+844 ELVVIAGAL
-853 ERLDLAPAL
+853 ERLDLASDL
-862 RNLFGRLTRDWLA
+862 RRLFGRLTRDWLA
-875 LSAAAPDLPAMSAR
+875 LHAAAPDLSGMSAR

-915 PQAGISREQL
+915 PQAGITREQM

-930 RLDIDG
+930 RLDIEG
-936 CLKLLDAIFPVT
+936 CLKILDEIFPNE

-956 FGEPAGPRDVGTYES
+956 FGEPAGPRDTGTYEV
-971 EHANLFQ
+971 EHATLFQ
-978 PIRRMFDQV
+978 PIRRMFGQV

>member
-1 MPLEEPRSGQAK
+1 MPLEDRSAPPAQE
-13 PAAPMSAHPAAAPAR
+13 PAAPPRRTTLAQAGHAAQP
-28 PTDRAIDARDLTRDL
+28 PG
-43 ARDLE
+43 DLE
-48 RDLESELLDLVARTR
+48 AELLDLVAKTR

-78 TLAITRQLDRDEI
+78 TLAITRRLDRDEI
-91 GEADLD
+91 GESDLD
-97 ALLATLR
+97 ALLAGLR
-104 RRALTARAERLR
+104 RRALADRAERLR
-116 GYVGLDADASAGEPS
+116 AYVGLDGDATGEGS
-131 PVADLANRLV
+131 TVADLAGRLV
-141 AAVARGSGDF
+141 AATARGSGDF
-151 EAFRDRVGRT
+151 ETFRERVGRT

-167 TAHPTFGMPRAVAEL
+167 TAHPTFGMPRAVAGL

-187 SLAEADRRAPIIGE
+187 SVADPERRAPLIGE

-217 EFEQACVAANHGR
+217 EFEQACTAANHGR
-230 AAIDVFNGAILD
+230 AAIDGLNAAILD

-311 LTAGARA
+311 LTAGALA

-346 IIERER
+346 IIERDR

-370 AETDADRRAIAVL
+370 AETDEERRAIAVL

-409 VRRVIELEGEP
+409 VRRVIDLEGEP

-429 LSAINTLLNDVRAVP
+429 LSAVHTLLNDVRPVP

-497 RHYGIADKLEIT
+497 RHYGISDKLEIT

-533 WRQYLKRIGR
+533 WRNHLKRLGR
-543 LTVQFGYS
+543 LSVQFGYS

-575 MLVQNG
+575 LMTQNG
-581 LSDVELAIF
+581 LSDIELVIF

-617 ARDRARKAGIRVRL
+617 SRQRNGSAGIRERL
-631 ESSFQGTDGYLLYG
+631 ESSFQGSDGYLMFG
-645 TEALA
+645 SPELA
-650 RASVARIAE
+650 GASVARIAE
-659 HVYALDVT
+659 HVFADTLT
-667 EEDSFPDYALNDR
+667 EDDAFADYALNDG
-680 PKASDGRVDPIY
+680 KAAAPGADPIY
-692 AEPDFALEFF
+692 EEADFAAEFF
-702 TAARQDMEALVDDPG
+702 RVVRQDMESLVDDRG

-740 QTDNGGPARITHPRQ
+740 QSDGGGPAAITHPRQ

-765 HQLGFLAN
+765 QQLGYLAN
-773 SLHGIGRAAQRGPD
+773 SLHGVGRAAHRAPE
-787 LFRDMRRDSVR
+787 LFRHMRANSVR

-810 SVGDLDVL
+810 SVGDLDVM

-825 DPAVWLERARRTQ
+825 DPAVWLERARRTRR
-838 KDFRRD
+838 DARRD
-844 ELVVISGAL
+844 ELLTIAAAL
-853 ERLDLAPAL
+853 ERLNLAPDL
-862 RNLFGRLTRDWLA
+862 RRLFGRLTRDG
-875 LSAAAPDLPAMSAR
+875 LSLQTAAPDLASMSTR
-889 LTLLHALRLALIHRI
+889 LTLLHAIRLALIHRI
-904 WFLAVHIPGFR
+904 WFLAAHIPGFR
-915 PQAGISREQL
+915 PQAGLTREAL

-936 CLKLLDAIFPVT
+936 CLQLLDEVFPVT

-956 FGEPAGPRDVGTYES
+956 FGEPPGPRDVGTYET
-971 EHANLFQ
+971 EHNTLFG
-978 PIRRMFDQV
+978 PIRRMFERV
-987 REISGMIQHEVGAFG
+987 REISGIIQHEVGAFG

>member
-1 MPLEEPRSGQAK
+1 MQDEQTRGPEALEADLLGLVE
-13 PAAPMSAHPAAAPAR
+13 SA
-28 PTDRAIDARDLTRDL
+28 
-43 ARDLE
+43 
-48 RDLESELLDLVARTR
+48 R

-78 TLAITRQLDRDEI
+78 TLAITRRFDRGEI
-91 GEADLD
+91 AAGDLEPLFARLRAA
-97 ALLATLR
+97 ALA
-104 RRALTARAERLR
+104 ARAERLR
-116 GYVGLDADASAGEPS
+116 AYVGLDGREAPEGAM
-131 PVADLANRLV
+131 PVRLV
-141 AAVARGSGDF
+141 AAAPDRAGGF
-151 EAFRDRVGRT
+151 EAFAALVHRT
-161 AFAAVF
+161 AFAIVF
-167 TAHPTFGMPRAVAEL
+167 TAHPTFGMPRAVAALLAQAASLPEAGARADL

-187 SLAEADRRAPIIGE
+187 AL
-201 AAARSTRPDPQ
+201 STRPDAP
-212 ISLDD
+212 ISLDL
-217 EFEQACVAANHGR
+217 EFEQACAAANNARLALDG
-230 AAIDVFNGAILD
+230 FNGALLD
-242 AARARWPDRWTELVP
+242 AARARWPEAGSESWTALTPRPFAV
-257 KPLAIASWVGCD
+257 ASWVGCD

-280 TMRYR
+280 TLRYR

-291 QFDRLLRDL
+291 QFDRVIAGL
-300 PDIPATRVVRE
+300 PAIPSARAARE
-311 LTAGARA
+311 LAEGARA
-318 AVERQLAGAPL
+318 AVERQLAVAPR
-329 LGTKPS
+329 LGDQPA
-335 LEAVHRFALAL
+335 LEAVHRFALGL
-346 IIERER
+346 IIERDR
-352 AQTDAGPIL
+352 AQTDAGPLVAALTEAI
-361 AGLAAAIGA
+361 AGAGD
-370 AETDADRRAIAVL
+370 DADRRALLVL
-383 RSGVA
+383 RAGVA
-388 AHGLS
+388 THGLS

-409 VRRVIELEGEP
+409 VRRVIDLEGEP
-420 TDAAQRRSH
+420 TDPARRRSH
-429 LSAINTLLNDVRAVP
+429 LAAIHALLTDVRPVA

-460 MMTITQI
+460 MMTIAQI

-497 RHYGIADKLEIT
+497 RHYGIGDRLEIT

-519 QGIRVLDDALRNPH
+519 QGIRVLDDALRSPH
-533 WRQYLKRIGR
+533 WRAHLKRIGR

-575 MLVQNG
+575 MMVQNG
-581 LSDVELAIF
+581 LADVELAIF

-617 ARDRARKAGIRVRL
+617 ARDRCRKAGIRTRL
-631 ESSFQGTDGYLLYG
+631 ESSFQGTDGYLLFG
-645 TEALA
+645 TPALA
-650 RASVARIAE
+650 DACVARIAE
-659 HVYALDVT
+659 HVYALDAA
-667 EEDSFPDYALNDR
+667 EEEAFPDYALGDPAEAR
-680 PKASDGRVDPIY
+680 AEDPIY

-702 TAARQDMEALVDDPG
+702 TVVRQEMEALVDDPG

-740 QTDNGGPARITHPRQ
+740 QSDDGGPARITHPRQ

-765 HQLGFLAN
+765 QQLGFLAN
-773 SLHGIGRAAQRGPD
+773 SLHGLGRAAGRGPD

-844 ELVVISGAL
+844 ELVVIAGAL

-862 RNLFGRLTRDWLA
+862 RSLFGRLTRDWLS
-875 LSAAAPDLPAMSAR
+875 LRAAAPDLIAMPAR
-889 LTLLHALRLALIHRI
+889 LTLLHALRLALVHQI

-915 PQAGISREQL
+915 PQAGITREQL

-936 CLKLLDAIFPVT
+936 SLKLLDDIFPVT

-956 FGEPAGPRDVGTYES
+956 FGEPTGPRDVGTYEA
-971 EHANLFQ
+971 EHRDLFA
-978 PIRRMFDQV
+978 PIAALFAGV

>member
-1 MPLEEPRSGQAK
+1 MRMHDRSPDHAVPTPESLEA
-13 PAAPMSAHPAAAPAR
+13 
-28 PTDRAIDARDLTRDL
+28 DLL
-43 ARDLE
+43 GLIG
-48 RDLESELLDLVARTR
+48 ESR
-63 EQASEDPFRNPVLAV
+63 EQAAEDPFRNPVLAV
-78 TLAITRQLDRDEI
+78 TLAITRRFDRGEIAEEALDGLFARLRAQSL
-91 GEADLD
+91 AD
-97 ALLATLR
+97 
-104 RRALTARAERLR
+104 RAERLR
-116 GYVGLDADASAGEPS
+116 AYVGLERDAGTAPESLTPA
-131 PVADLANRLV
+131 RLV
-141 AAVARGSGDF
+141 AAIPKRQGDF
-151 EAFRDRVGRT
+151 EAFRDLVGRT
-161 AFAAVF
+161 GFAVVF
-167 TAHPTFGMPRAVAEL
+167 TAHPTFGMPRAVAGL
-182 IARAA
+182 IAQAASEPDRAA
-187 SLAEADRRAPIIGE
+187 RRPLTE
-201 AAARSTRPDPQ
+201 RAAALSTRPDPA

-217 EFEQACVAANHGR
+217 EFDQACVAANHGR
-230 AAIDVFNGAILD
+230 EAVDAFNDALLE
-242 AARARWPDRWTELVP
+242 AARQRWPDRWTELVP
-257 KPLAIASWVGCD
+257 KPFAIASWVGCD

-280 TMRYR
+280 TLRYR
-285 LISKRM
+285 IESKRM
-291 QFDRLLRDL
+291 QLDRVMRHL
-300 PDIPATRVVRE
+300 PQVPATQVVRD
-311 LTAGARA
+311 LTAGALA
-318 AVERQLAGAPL
+318 AVNRQLAVAPR

-352 AQTDAGPIL
+352 AQTDATAIL
-361 AGLAAAIGA
+361 AGLAGA
-370 AETDADRRAIAVL
+370 MGGVATDAERRAIAIL
-383 RSGVA
+383 RSGIA
-388 AHGLS
+388 THGLS

-409 VRRVIELEGEP
+409 VRRVIDLEGEP

-429 LSAINTLLNDVRAVP
+429 LATIHALLNDVQAVD

-497 RHYGIADKLEIT
+497 RHYGISDKVEIT

-556 VGQLAATFWIE
+556 VGQLAASFWIE
-567 RLRLRITE
+567 RLRLRLTE
-575 MLVQNG
+575 LMVQNDLTG
-581 LSDVELAIF
+581 VELAIF

-617 ARDRARKAGIRVRL
+617 ARRRNRAAGIRVRL
-631 ESSFQGTDGYLLYG
+631 ESSFQGSDGYLMFG
-645 TEALA
+645 TLPLA
-650 RASVARIAE
+650 KATVERIAE
-659 HVYALDVT
+659 HVFALDLADD
-667 EEDSFPDYALNDR
+667 DSFADYVLSDA
-680 PKASDGRVDPIY
+680 ASGADEADDPIY
-692 AEPDFALEFF
+692 GEADFAAEFF
-702 TAARQDMEALVDDPG
+702 TVVRQDMETLVDDPG

-726 PSLIDRTGSRPVAR
+726 PSLLDRTGSRPVAR
-740 QTDNGGPARITHPRQ
+740 QSDGGGPSMITHPRQ

-765 HQLGFLAN
+765 QQLGFLAN
-773 SLHGIGRAAQRGPD
+773 SVHGIGRAAGRAPD

-818 RAYIDTL
+818 RAYVDTL

-838 KDFRRD
+838 RDGRRE
-844 ELVVISGAL
+844 ELVVIATAL
-853 ERLDLAPAL
+853 DRLRLAPDL
-862 RNLFGRLTRDWLA
+862 RRLFGRLTCDWLS
-875 LSAAAPDLPAMSAR
+875 LQAAAPDLGKMSPR
-889 LTLLHALRLALIHRI
+889 LTLLHAIRLALIHRI

-915 PQAGISREQL
+915 PQSGISREAL
-925 LERFL
+925 IERFL

-936 CLKLLDAIFPVT
+936 CLTLLEDIFPVT

-956 FGEPAGPRDVGTYES
+956 FGEPAGPRDVGTYEA
-971 EHANLFQ
+971 EHNTLFE
-978 PIRRMFDQV
+978 PIRRSFARV
-987 REISGMIQHEVGAFG
+987 RELSGMIQHEVGAFG

>member
-1 MPLEEPRSGQAK
+1 MQHEPSREPEE
-13 PAAPMSAHPAAAPAR
+13 
-28 PTDRAIDARDLTRDL
+28 
-43 ARDLE
+43 
-48 RDLESELLDLVARTR
+48 LESHLLGLIESAR
-63 EQASEDPFRNPVLAV
+63 EQAREDPFRNPVLAV
-78 TLAITRQLDRDEI
+78 TLAITRRFDRNEI
-91 GEADLD
+91 SAGDLD
-97 ALLATLR
+97 ILFARLRAAALA
-104 RRALTARAERLR
+104 ARAERLR
-116 GYVGLDADASAGEPS
+116 SYVGLEAGPADPQSAIP
-131 PVADLANRLV
+131 ARLV
-141 AAVARGSGDF
+141 AAAKDGPDGVS
-151 EAFRDRVGRT
+151 AFAAFIHRT
-161 AFAAVF
+161 AFAVVF
-167 TAHPTFGMPRAVAEL
+167 TAHPTFGMPKAVATLLAQAASLADVAARAEL

-187 SLAEADRRAPIIGE
+187 AH
-201 AAARSTRPDPQ
+201 STRPDAP
-212 ISLDD
+212 ITLDV
-217 EFEQACVAANHGR
+217 EFEQACAAANNGR
-230 AAIDVFNGAILD
+230 LALDAFNGALLD
-242 AARARWPDRWTELVP
+242 AARARWPDSWTELTP
-257 KPLAIASWVGCD
+257 RPFAIASWVGCD

-280 TMRYR
+280 TLRYR

-291 QFDRLLRDL
+291 QFDRVMRDL
-300 PDIPATRVVRE
+300 PESPACREVRGLAE
-311 LTAGARA
+311 GALA
-318 AVERQLAGAPL
+318 AVNRQLAVAPR
-329 LGTKPS
+329 LGDKPS
-335 LEAVHRFALAL
+335 LESVHRFALAL

-352 AQTDAGPIL
+352 AQTDAGAL
-361 AGLAAAIGA
+361 VAGLTAALEA
-370 AETDADRRAIAVL
+370 ADEADKRAIAIL

-388 AHGLS
+388 THGLS

-409 VRRVIELEGEP
+409 VRRVIDLEGEP
-420 TDAAQRRSH
+420 TDSAQRRSH
-429 LSAINTLLNDVRAVP
+429 LATIHSLLNDVRPVA

-460 MMTITQI
+460 MMTIAQI

-581 LSDVELAIF
+581 LADVELAIF

-617 ARDRARKAGIRVRL
+617 ARDRARKAGLKVRL

-650 RASVARIAE
+650 QASVARIAE
-659 HVYALDVT
+659 HVYALDIA
-667 EEDSFPDYALNDR
+667 EEDSFSDYALNDDAAR
-680 PKASDGRVDPIY
+680 ADSKDDPIY
-692 AEPDFALEFF
+692 SEPDFALEFF
-702 TAARQDMEALVDDPG
+702 TAARQDMEALVDDAG

-740 QTDNGGPARITHPRQ
+740 QTDTGGPARITHPTQ

-810 SVGDLDVL
+810 AVGDLDVL

-825 DPAVWLERARRTQ
+825 DPAVWLERARRTR
-838 KDFRRD
+838 KDFRRE
-844 ELVVISGAL
+844 ELVVIAGAL
-853 ERLDLAPAL
+853 ERLDLAASL
-862 RNLFGRLTRDWLA
+862 RGLFGRLTRDWLA
-875 LSAAAPDLPAMSAR
+875 LTTAAPDLPGMSAR

-936 CLKLLDAIFPVT
+936 CLTLLDEIFPVT

-956 FGEPAGPRDVGTYES
+956 FGEPAGPRDVGTYEA

-978 PIRRMFDQV
+978 PIRRLFDQV

>member
-1 MPLEEPRSGQAK
+1 MRTDETTRTPEELE
-13 PAAPMSAHPAAAPAR
+13 AH
-28 PTDRAIDARDLTRDL
+28 
-43 ARDLE
+43 
-48 RDLESELLDLVARTR
+48 LLGLIETSR

-78 TLAITRQLDRDEI
+78 TLAITRRFDRGEI
-91 GEADLD
+91 GPGDLD
-97 ALLATLR
+97 ALFVHLR
-104 RRALTARAERLR
+104 EQSLTERAARLR
-116 GYVGLDADASAGEPS
+116 AYVGLDAEPGFASDAAMP
-131 PVADLANRLV
+131 ARLV
-141 AAVARGSGDF
+141 AAIPKGPGDF
-151 EAFRDRVGRT
+151 ETLRDLVGRT
-161 AFAAVF
+161 AFAVVF
-167 TAHPTFGMPRAVAEL
+167 TAHPTFGMPRAVAGL
-182 IARAA
+182 IAAAA
-187 SLAEADRRAPIIGE
+187 SEAKGSAREPIVAE
-201 AAARSTRPDPQ
+201 AAALSTRPDPV
-212 ISLDD
+212 ITLDG
-217 EFEQACVAANHGR
+217 EFEQACIAANHGR
-230 AAIDVFNGAILD
+230 AALDAFNAALLD

-257 KPLAIASWVGCD
+257 RPFAIASWVGCD

-280 TMRYR
+280 TLRYR
-285 LISKRM
+285 LESKRM
-291 QFDRLLRDL
+291 QLERVAREL
-300 PDIPATRVVRE
+300 PEIPATRVVRE
-311 LTAGARA
+311 LTGNALS
-318 AVERQLAGAPL
+318 AVNRQLAVAPR
-329 LGTKPS
+329 LGTQPS

-352 AQTDAGPIL
+352 AQTDAGALL
-361 AGLAAAIGA
+361 AGLAAAMTA
-370 AETDADRRAIAVL
+370 TDDEANRRTIAIL
-383 RSGVA
+383 RSGIA
-388 AHGLS
+388 THGLS

-409 VRRVIELEGEP
+409 VRRVIDLDGEP

-429 LSAINTLLNDVRAVP
+429 LATIHSLLNDVQPVA

-460 MMTITQI
+460 MMTIAQI

-497 RHYGIADKLEIT
+497 RHYGIGDKVEIT

-543 LTVQFGYS
+543 LAVQFGYS

-567 RLRLRITE
+567 RLRLRLTE
-575 MLVQNG
+575 LLVQNDLAG
-581 LSDVELAIF
+581 VELVIF

-603 TSLRDRLAYLAPED
+603 SSLRDRLAYLAPED
-617 ARDRARKAGIRVRL
+617 ARRRNRGAGIRVRL
-631 ESSFQGTDGYLLYG
+631 ESSFQGSDGYLMFG
-645 TEALA
+645 TGPLA
-650 RASVARIAE
+650 EASVARIAE
-659 HVYALDVT
+659 HVFALDVAD
-667 EEDSFPDYALNDR
+667 EDAFADYVLSEPRTGADE
-680 PKASDGRVDPIY
+680 ADDPVY
-692 AEPDFALEFF
+692 AETDFATEFF
-702 TAARQDMEALVDDPG
+702 TVVRQDMEALVDDPG

-726 PSLIDRTGSRPVAR
+726 PSLIDRTGSRPVVR
-740 QTDNGGPARITHPRQ
+740 QSDSGGPAMITHPRQ

-765 HQLGFLAN
+765 HQLGYLAN
-773 SLHGIGRAAQRGPD
+773 SLHGMGRAAGRAPD

-838 KDFRRD
+838 RDTRRD
-844 ELVVISGAL
+844 ELVIIAGAL
-853 ERLDLAPAL
+853 DRLNLAPNL
-862 RNLFGRLTRDWLA
+862 RRLFGRLTTDWLS
-875 LSAAAPDLPAMSAR
+875 LRQAAPDLGKMSLR
-889 LTLLHALRLALIHRI
+889 LTLLHAIRLALIHRI

-915 PQAGISREQL
+915 PQAGVTREQL

-930 RLDIDG
+930 RLDIDA
-936 CLKLLDAIFPVT
+936 CLTLLAEIFPIT

-956 FGEPAGPRDVGTYES
+956 FGEPAGPRDVGTYEA
-971 EHANLFQ
+971 EHSGLFE
-978 PIRRMFDQV
+978 PIGRMFAQV

>member
-1 MPLEEPRSGQAK
+1 MPLEDQPRDPAVAR
-13 PAAPMSAHPAAAPAR
+13 PAAGERTGSAVPGR
-28 PTDRAIDARDLTRDL
+28 E
-43 ARDLE
+43 LE
-48 RDLESELLDLVARTR
+48 AELLALVAQSR

-78 TLAITRQLDRDEI
+78 TLAITRRLDREEI
-91 GEADLD
+91 GESDLD

-104 RRALTARAERLR
+104 RRALTARAGRLR
-116 GYVGLDADASAGEPS
+116 DYVGLSGEEPGTL
-131 PVADLANRLV
+131 ADLAGRLV
-141 AAVARGSGDF
+141 AAIPRASDDF
-151 EAFRDRVGRT
+151 ETFRERVGRT

-167 TAHPTFGMPRAVAEL
+167 TAHPTFGMPRAVAEK
-182 IARAA
+182 IAAAA
-187 SLAEADRRAPIIGE
+187 SLAEEAKRTPLLGE
-201 AAARSTRPDPQ
+201 AAARSTRPDPG

-217 EFEQACVAANHGR
+217 EFDQACVAANHGR
-230 AAIDVFNGAILD
+230 AAIDTFNAGLLD
-242 AARARWPDRWTELVP
+242 AARARWPERWTELVP

-280 TMRYR
+280 TVRYR

-291 QFDRLLRDL
+291 QFDRLLRGL
-300 PDIPATRVVRE
+300 PEVPSARVVRDLVE
-311 LTAGARA
+311 GARA

-329 LGTKPS
+329 LGAKPS

-352 AQTDAGPIL
+352 AQTDAGPLL

-370 AETDADRRAIAVL
+370 TESDADRRALAVL
-383 RSGVA
+383 RAGVA

-409 VRRVIELEGEP
+409 VRRVIDLEGDP
-420 TDAAQRRSH
+420 ADAGQRRSH
-429 LSAINTLLNDVRAVP
+429 LAAINTLLNDVRPVP

-460 MMTITQI
+460 MMTIAQI

-497 RHYGIADKLEIT
+497 RHYGISDKLEIT

-533 WRQYLKRIGR
+533 WRAHLKRLGR
-543 LTVQFGYS
+543 LSVQFGYS

-556 VGQLAATFWIE
+556 VGQLAATFWVE
-567 RLRLRITE
+567 RLRRRIAE
-575 MLVQNG
+575 MMSQNG
-581 LSDVELAIF
+581 LSDIELVIF

-617 ARDRARKAGIRVRL
+617 ARRRTAQAGIRVRL
-631 ESSFQGTDGYLLYG
+631 ESSFQGSDGYLMFG
-645 TEALA
+645 TGALA
-650 RASVARIAE
+650 DASVARIAE
-659 HVYALDVT
+659 HVFADELA
-667 EEDSFPDYALNDR
+667 EDDAFADYAINEGR
-680 PKASDGRVDPIY
+680 TASPGADPVY
-692 AEPDFALEFF
+692 GEADFASEFF
-702 TAARQDMEALVDDPG
+702 SAVRQSMEALVDDRG
-717 YAALLGTFG
+717 YTALLGTFG

-740 QTDNGGPARITHPRQ
+740 QSESGGPAAITHPRQ

-765 HQLGFLAN
+765 QQLGFLAN
-773 SLHGIGRAAQRGPD
+773 SLHGVGRAAHRAPET
-787 LFRDMRRDSVR
+787 FRQMRQDSVR

-825 DPAVWLERARRTQ
+825 DPAVWLERARRT
-838 KDFRRD
+838 RRD
-844 ELVVISGAL
+844 GRREELVTIAAAL
-853 ERLDLAPAL
+853 ERLNLAPDL
-862 RNLFGRLTRDWLA
+862 RRLFGRLTGDWLF
-875 LSAAAPDLPAMSAR
+875 LQTAAPDLATMSAR
-889 LTLLHALRLALIHRI
+889 LTLLHAIRLALIHRI
-904 WFLAVHIPGFR
+904 WFLAAHIPSFR
-915 PQAGISREQL
+915 PQAGLTREAL
-925 LERFL
+925 LERVL

-936 CLKLLDAIFPVT
+936 CLKLLDEIFPVT

-956 FGEPAGPRDVGTYES
+956 FGEPPGPRDVGTYET
-971 EHANLFQ
+971 EHNTLFG
-978 PIRRMFDQV
+978 PIRRTFERV
-987 REISGMIQHEVGAFG
+987 REISGIIQHEVGAFG

>member
-1 MPLEEPRSGQAK
+1 MAG
-13 PAAPMSAHPAAAPAR
+13 
-28 PTDRAIDARDLTRDL
+28 
-43 ARDLE
+43 
-48 RDLESELLDLVARTR
+48 
-63 EQASEDPFRNPVLAV
+63 
-78 TLAITRQLDRDEI
+78 
-91 GEADLD
+91 
-97 ALLATLR
+97 LLAQAASLPDAGG
-104 RRALTARAERLR
+104 RA
-116 GYVGLDADASAGEPS
+116 D
-131 PVADLANRLV
+131 
-141 AAVARGSGDF
+141 
-151 EAFRDRVGRT
+151 
-161 AFAAVF
+161 
-167 TAHPTFGMPRAVAEL
+167 L

-187 SLAEADRRAPIIGE
+187 AL
-201 AAARSTRPDPQ
+201 STRPDAP
-212 ISLDD
+212 ITLDA
-217 EFEQACVAANHGR
+217 EFEQACAAANNGR
-230 AAIDVFNGAILD
+230 LALDAFKGALLD
-242 AARARWPDRWTELVP
+242 AARARWPERWTELTP
-257 KPLAIASWVGCD
+257 RPFAIASWVGCD

-280 TMRYR
+280 TLRYR

-291 QFDRLLRDL
+291 QFDRVMRDL
-300 PDIPATRVVRE
+300 PDSPACREVRA
-311 LTAGARA
+311 LAQDALA
-318 AVERQLAGAPL
+318 AVNRQLAVAPR
-329 LGTKPS
+329 LGDKPS
-335 LEAVHRFALAL
+335 LESVHRFALAL

-352 AQTDAGPIL
+352 AQTDAGAL
-361 AGLAAAIGA
+361 VAGLTAALEA
-370 AETDADRRAIAVL
+370 ADEADKRAIAIL

-388 AHGLS
+388 THGLS

-409 VRRVIELEGEP
+409 VRRVIDLEGEP
-420 TDAAQRRSH
+420 TDSAQRRSH
-429 LSAINTLLNDVRAVP
+429 LATIHTLLNDVRPVA

-460 MMTITQI
+460 MMTIAQI

-581 LSDVELAIF
+581 LADVELAIF

-617 ARDRARKAGIRVRL
+617 ARDRARKAGLKVRL

-650 RASVARIAE
+650 QASVARIAE
-659 HVYALDVT
+659 HVYALDIA
-667 EEDSFPDYALNDR
+667 EDDSFSDYALNDSQQGDA
-680 PKASDGRVDPIY
+680 PKDDPIY
-692 AEPDFALEFF
+692 SEPDFALEFF
-702 TAARQDMEALVDDPG
+702 TAARQDMEALVDDAG

-726 PSLIDRTGSRPVAR
+726 PGLIDRTGSRPVAR
-740 QTDNGGPARITHPRQ
+740 QSDTGGPARITHPRQ

-810 SVGDLDVL
+810 AVGDLDVL

-838 KDFRRD
+838 KDFRRE
-844 ELVVISGAL
+844 ELVVIAGAL
-853 ERLDLAPAL
+853 ERLDLAASL
-862 RNLFGRLTRDWLA
+862 RGLFGRLTRDWLA
-875 LSAAAPDLPAMSAR
+875 LTTAAPDLPGMSAR

-936 CLKLLDAIFPVT
+936 CLKLLDEIFPVT

-956 FGEPAGPRDVGTYES
+956 FGEPAGPRDVGTYEA

-978 PIRRMFDQV
+978 PIRRLFDQV

>member
-1 MPLEEPRSGQAK
+1 MRLR
-13 PAAPMSAHPAAAPAR
+13 AAA
-28 PTDRAIDARDLTRDL
+28 L
-43 ARDLE
+43 AD
-48 RDLESELLDLVARTR
+48 
-63 EQASEDPFRNPVLAV
+63 
-78 TLAITRQLDRDEI
+78 
-91 GEADLD
+91 
-97 ALLATLR
+97 
-104 RRALTARAERLR
+104 RAERLR
-116 GYVGLDADASAGEPS
+116 AYVGLASTDETNPAVPS
-131 PVADLANRLV
+131 RLA
-141 AAVARGSGDF
+141 AAAREDGF
-151 EAFRDRVGRT
+151 EAFLNLIRRT
-161 AFAAVF
+161 AFAIVF
-167 TAHPTFGMPRAVAEL
+167 TAHPTFGMPRAVAAAL
-182 IARAA
+182 AQAA
-187 SLAEADRRAPIIGE
+187 SLPEGNARAELIGR
-201 AAARSTRPDPQ
+201 AAALSTRPDAP
-212 ISLDD
+212 ITLDA
-217 EFEQACVAANHGR
+217 EFDQACEAANNARLALDG
-230 AAIDVFNGAILD
+230 FNGALID
-242 AARARWPDRWTELVP
+242 AARARWPERWSEADPRPFAV
-257 KPLAIASWVGCD
+257 ASWVGCD

-280 TMRYR
+280 TLRYR

-291 QFDRLLRDL
+291 QFDRVLRDL
-300 PDIPATRVVRE
+300 PEIPACRAAWTLVE
-311 LTAGARA
+311 AART
-318 AVERQLAGAPL
+318 AVERQLAVAPRL
-329 LGTKPS
+329 NEKPS

-346 IIERER
+346 IIERDH
-352 AQTDAGPIL
+352 ALTDAGPL
-361 AGLAAAIGA
+361 LAALTEGV
-370 AETDADRRAIAVL
+370 AEAGDDTARKAPMVL

-388 AHGLS
+388 THGLS

-409 VRRVIELEGEP
+409 VRRVIDLDGDP
-420 TDAAQRRSH
+420 ADPGQRRSH
-429 LSAINTLLNDVRAVP
+429 LASIHALLNDVQPVA

-460 MMTITQI
+460 MMTIAQI

-497 RHYGIADKLEIT
+497 RHYGIAEKLEIT

-543 LTVQFGYS
+543 LAVQFGYS

-581 LSDVELAIF
+581 LADIELAIF

-603 TSLRDRLAYLAPED
+603 TSLRDRLAYLAPEE
-617 ARDRARKAGIRVRL
+617 AQSRSREAGIRTRL
-631 ESSFQGTDGYLLYG
+631 ESSFQGTDGYLLFG
-645 TEALA
+645 TPALA
-650 RASVARIAE
+650 SASVARIAE
-659 HVYALDVT
+659 HVYALDDIGDVALGNPA
-667 EEDSFPDYALNDR
+667 EDCATV
-680 PKASDGRVDPIY
+680 KDPIY
-692 AEPDFALEFF
+692 AEPDYALEFF
-702 TAARQDMEALVDDPG
+702 TVVRQEMEALVEDPG

-740 QTDNGGPARITHPRQ
+740 QSDSGGPAHVTHPRQ

-773 SLHGIGRAAQRGPD
+773 SLHGVGRAAGRGPD
-787 LFRDMRRDSVR
+787 LFRDMCDSSLR

-810 SVGDLDVL
+810 AVSDLDVL

-838 KDFRRD
+838 KDFRRG
-844 ELVVISGAL
+844 ELVVIAGVL
-853 ERLDLAPAL
+853 EGLDLATSL
-862 RNLFGRLTRDWLA
+862 RGLFGRLTRDWLT
-875 LSAAAPDLPAMSAR
+875 LRTAAPDLSGMSAR

-915 PQAGISREQL
+915 PHAGITREQL

-936 CLKLLDAIFPVT
+936 CLKLLDDIFPVT

-956 FGEPAGPRDVGTYES
+956 FGEPVGPRDIGTYEA
-971 EHANLFQ
+971 EHANLFE
-978 PIRRMFDQV
+978 PIRRMFAQV
-987 REISGMIQHEVGAFG
+987 REISGIIQHEVGSFG

>member
-1 MPLEEPRSGQAK
+1 MPLEDPRS
-13 PAAPMSAHPAAAPAR
+13 APASASGLPSR
-28 PTDRAIDARDLTRDL
+28 PGAGTGPSPQPAG
-43 ARDLE
+43 RDLE
-48 RDLESELLDLVARTR
+48 TELLDLVARTR

-78 TLAITRQLDRDEI
+78 TLAITRRLDRDEI

-104 RRALTARAERLR
+104 RRALTERAERLR
-116 GYVGLDADASAGEPS
+116 AYVGLDSDEAGEAEGPA
-131 PVADLANRLV
+131 VELAGRLV
-141 AAVARGSGDF
+141 AAVPRGSGDF
-151 EAFRDRVGRT
+151 ETFRERVGRT

-167 TAHPTFGMPRAVAEL
+167 TAHPTFGMPRAVAAL
-182 IARAA
+182 IAKAA
-187 SLAEADRRAPIIGE
+187 SLADADKRAPILGE
-201 AAARSTRPDPQ
+201 AAARSTRPDPK

-217 EFEQACVAANHGR
+217 EFEQACIAANHGR
-230 AAIDVFNGAILD
+230 AAIDAFNGAILD

-311 LTAGARA
+311 LTAGARD

-370 AETDADRRAIAVL
+370 AGTDEERRTIAVL

-409 VRRVIELEGEP
+409 VRRVIDLEGEP
-420 TDAAQRRSH
+420 ADAAQRRSH
-429 LSAINTLLNDVRAVP
+429 LSAINTLLNDVRPVP

-497 RHYGIADKLEIT
+497 RHYGISDKLEIT

-533 WRQYLKRIGR
+533 WRAHLKRLGR
-543 LTVQFGYS
+543 LSVQFGYS

-575 MLVQNG
+575 LMVQNG
-581 LSDVELAIF
+581 LTDIELVIF

-617 ARDRARKAGIRVRL
+617 SRRRNAAAGIRERL
-631 ESSFQGTDGYLLYG
+631 ESSFQGSDGYLMFG
-645 TEALA
+645 SPELA
-650 RASVARIAE
+650 GASVARIAE
-659 HVYALDVT
+659 HVFADALT
-667 EEDSFPDYALNDR
+667 EDDAFADYALNDG
-680 PKASDGRVDPIY
+680 KAAVSANDPIY
-692 AEPDFALEFF
+692 EEPDFAAEFF
-702 TAARQDMEALVDDPG
+702 RVVRQDMEALVDDRG

-740 QTDNGGPARITHPRQ
+740 QSDGGGPAAITHPRQ

-765 HQLGFLAN
+765 QQLGYLAN
-773 SLHGIGRAAQRGPD
+773 SLHGVGRAAHRAPE
-787 LFRDMRRDSVR
+787 LFRQMRQDSVR

-810 SVGDLDVL
+810 SVGDLDVM

-825 DPAVWLERARRTQ
+825 DPAVWLERARRTRR
-838 KDFRRD
+838 DARRD
-844 ELVVISGAL
+844 ELVTIAAAL
-853 ERLDLAPAL
+853 ERLNLAPDL
-862 RNLFGRLTRDWLA
+862 RRLFGRLTRDG
-875 LSAAAPDLPAMSAR
+875 LSLQTAAPDLAAMSTR
-889 LTLLHALRLALIHRI
+889 LALLHAIRLALIHRI
-904 WFLAVHIPGFR
+904 WFLAAHIPGFR
-915 PQAGISREQL
+915 PQAGLTREML

-936 CLKLLDAIFPVT
+936 CLKLLDEIFPVT

-956 FGEPAGPRDVGTYES
+956 FGEPPGPRDVGTYEI
-971 EHANLFQ
+971 EHSTLFG
-978 PIRRMFDQV
+978 PIRRMFERV
-987 REISGMIQHEVGAFG
+987 REISGIIQHEVGAFG

>member
-1 MPLEEPRSGQAK
+1 MPDDRS
-13 PAAPMSAHPAAAPAR
+13 PAR
-28 PTDRAIDARDLTRDL
+28 PIPVTPE
-43 ARDLE
+43 DLE
-48 RDLESELLDLVARTR
+48 IALLELVAQSRA
-63 EQASEDPFRNPVLAV
+63 QAAEDPFRNPVLAV
-78 TLAITRQLDRDEI
+78 TLAITRRFDREEI
-91 GEADLD
+91 GEDDLD
-97 ALLATLR
+97 ALFARLR
-104 RRALTARAERLR
+104 RHALDARAGRLR
-116 GYVGLDADASAGEPS
+116 VYVGLGDGAADGVEADIAG
-131 PVADLANRLV
+131 RLV
-141 AAVARGSGDF
+141 AGLAGRQGDV
-151 EAFRDRVGRT
+151 EAFRDLVGRT

-167 TAHPTFGMPRAVAEL
+167 TAHPTFGMPKAVAAAIASAASTTDET
-182 IARAA
+182 ARAA
-187 SLAEADRRAPIIGE
+187 LVEK
-201 AAARSTRPDPQ
+201 AAALSTRPDPK

-217 EFEQACVAANHGR
+217 EFEQACIAANHGR
-230 AAIDVFNGAILD
+230 SALDVFNGALLD
-242 AARARWPDRWTELVP
+242 AARERWPDRWTEIVP
-257 KPLAIASWVGCD
+257 KPFAIASWVGCD

-280 TMRYR
+280 TLRYR

-291 QFDRLLRDL
+291 QFERILRDL
-300 PDIPATRVVRE
+300 PDVPAARVVRE
-311 LTAGARA
+311 LTAGALDS
-318 AVERQLAGAPL
+318 VKRQLAGAPL

-352 AQTDAGPIL
+352 AQVDSGPML
-361 AGLAAAIGA
+361 AGMAAAIGA
-370 AETDADRRAIAVL
+370 AESDADKRAIAVL
-383 RSGVA
+383 RSGIA

-409 VRRVIELEGEP
+409 VRRVIDLEGEP

-429 LSAINTLLNDVRAVP
+429 LSTINTLLNDVQPVP

-460 MMTITQI
+460 MMTIAQI

-497 RHYGIADKLEIT
+497 RNYGIADKLEIT

-533 WRQYLKRIGR
+533 WRRHLKRLGR
-543 LTVQFGYS
+543 LCVQFGYS

-575 MLVQNG
+575 LMAQND
-581 LSDVELAIF
+581 LADVELVIF

-603 TSLRDRLAYLAPED
+603 TSLSDRLAYLAPES
-617 ARDRARKAGIRVRL
+617 AREKTRAAGIGVRL
-631 ESSFQGTDGYLLYG
+631 ESSFQGSDGYLMFG
-645 TEALA
+645 SPELA
-650 RASVARIAE
+650 RASVSRIAE
-659 HVYALDVT
+659 HVFADELTD
-667 EEDSFPDYALNDR
+667 DDAFADYVINDAPAAKR
-680 PKASDGRVDPIY
+680 AGGDPIY
-692 AEPDFALEFF
+692 AEADFAAEFF
-702 TAARQDMEALVDDPG
+702 RAARQDMEALVEDPG

-726 PSLIDRTGSRPVAR
+726 PGLIDRTGSRPAAR
-740 QTDNGGPARITHPRQ
+740 QSDGGGPVMITHPRQ
-755 MRAIPNNAIL
+755 LRAIPNNAIL
-765 HQLGFLAN
+765 QQLGFLAN
-773 SLHGIGRAAQRGPD
+773 SLHGIGRAASRAPD
-787 LFRDMRRDSVR
+787 IFRSMREDSVR

-825 DPAVWLERARRTQ
+825 DPAVWLERARRTRR
-838 KDFRRD
+838 DGRRD
-844 ELVVISGAL
+844 ELIVVASAL
-853 ERLDLAPAL
+853 ERLNLAPDL
-862 RNLFGRLTRDWLA
+862 RRLFGRLTTDWLA
-875 LSAAAPDLPAMSAR
+875 LQSAAPDLATMSAR
-889 LTLLHALRLALIHRI
+889 LTLLHAIRLALVHRI
-904 WFLAVHIPGFR
+904 WFLAVHIPSFR
-915 PQAGISREQL
+915 PQSGLTREAL

-936 CLKLLDAIFPVT
+936 CLALLDEVFPIT

-956 FGEPAGPRDVGTYES
+956 FGEPPGPRDVGTYEA
-971 EHANLFQ
+971 EHATLFQ
-978 PIRRMFDQV
+978 PIRRLFVRV

>member
-1 MPLEEPRSGQAK
+1 MRMHDL
-13 PAAPMSAHPAAAPAR
+13 HPADAAHDPGPDPQGAES
-28 PTDRAIDARDLTRDL
+28 
-43 ARDLE
+43 LE
-48 RDLESELLDLVARTR
+48 RDLLRLIEESR
-63 EQASEDPFRNPVLAV
+63 EQAAEDPFRNPVLAV
-78 TLAITRQLDRDEI
+78 TLAITRRFDRGEI
-91 GEADLD
+91 GEDDLD
-97 ALLATLR
+97 DLFPRLRSQSLAS
-104 RRALTARAERLR
+104 RAERLR
-116 GYVGLDADASAGEPS
+116 AYVGLDRDAVSAPDS
-131 PVADLANRLV
+131 RMAARLV
-141 AAVARGSGDF
+141 AAVPARQGDF
-151 EAFRDRVGRT
+151 ETFRDLVGRT
-161 AFAAVF
+161 GFAVVF
-167 TAHPTFGMPRAVAEL
+167 TAHPTFGMPRAVAAL
-182 IARAA
+182 IAQAASQAEGAARAPLVARAA
-187 SLAEADRRAPIIGE
+187 AL
-201 AAARSTRPDPQ
+201 STRPDPN

-217 EFEQACVAANHGR
+217 EFEQACIAANHGR
-230 AAIDVFNGAILD
+230 TAVDGFNAMLLD

-257 KPLAIASWVGCD
+257 KPFAIASWVGCD

-280 TMRYR
+280 TLRYR
-285 LISKRM
+285 LESKRM
-291 QFDRLLRDL
+291 QLDRVMRHLPQVPATQVVRDL
-300 PDIPATRVVRE
+300 TGNA
-311 LTAGARA
+311 LA
-318 AVERQLAGAPL
+318 AVNRQLAVAPR

-352 AQTDAGPIL
+352 AQTDASAIL
-361 AGLAAAIGA
+361 AGLAGALGA
-370 AETDADRRAIAVL
+370 AESEADQRSIALL
-383 RSGVA
+383 RSGIA
-388 AHGLS
+388 THGLS

-409 VRRVIELEGEP
+409 VRRVTDLEGEP

-429 LSAINTLLNDVRAVP
+429 LATIHALLNDVQAVD

-497 RHYGIADKLEIT
+497 RHYGIADRVEIT

-556 VGQLAATFWIE
+556 VGQLAASFWIE

-575 MLVQNG
+575 LMVQNDLTG
-581 LSDVELAIF
+581 VELAIF

-603 TSLRDRLAYLAPED
+603 SSLRDRLAYLAPED
-617 ARDRARKAGIRVRL
+617 SRRRNRNAGIRVRL
-631 ESSFQGTDGYLLYG
+631 ESSFQGSDGYLMFG
-645 TEALA
+645 TLPLAEAT
-650 RASVARIAE
+650 VERIAE
-659 HVYALDVT
+659 HVFAFDT
-667 EEDSFPDYALNDR
+667 ADDDSFADYVLSD
-680 PKASDGRVDPIY
+680 PASGADETDDPIY
-692 AEPDFALEFF
+692 AEPDFAAEFF
-702 TAARQDMEALVDDPG
+702 TVVRQDMEALVDDPG

-726 PSLIDRTGSRPVAR
+726 PSLLDRTGSRPVAR
-740 QTDNGGPARITHPRQ
+740 QTDGGGPTMITHPRQ

-765 HQLGFLAN
+765 QQLGFLAN
-773 SLHGIGRAAQRGPD
+773 SLHGVGRAAGRTPD

-810 SVGDLDVL
+810 SVSDLDVL

-838 KDFRRD
+838 RDGRRE
-844 ELVVISGAL
+844 ELVVIANAL
-853 ERLDLAPAL
+853 DRLRLAPDL
-862 RNLFGRLTRDWLA
+862 RHLFGRLTCDWLN
-875 LSAAAPDLPAMSAR
+875 LQVAAPDLGRMSAR
-889 LTLLHALRLALIHRI
+889 LTLLHAIRLALIHRI

-915 PQAGISREQL
+915 PQSGVSREAL
-925 LERFL
+925 IERFL

-936 CLKLLDAIFPVT
+936 CLTLLEDIFPIT

-956 FGEPAGPRDVGTYES
+956 FGEPAGPRDVGTYEA
-971 EHANLFQ
+971 EHKTLFE
-978 PIRRMFDQV
+978 PIRRSFQRV

>member
-1 MPLEEPRSGQAK
+1 MPLDDHHPDSPFRSEDAMPPMTEAGRSPRAQPL
-13 PAAPMSAHPAAAPAR
+13 PAA
-28 PTDRAIDARDLTRDL
+28 
-43 ARDLE
+43 DLE
-48 RDLESELLDLVARTR
+48 IELLGLVAESRA
-63 EQASEDPFRNPVLAV
+63 QSSEDPFRNPVLAV
-78 TLAITRQLDRDEI
+78 TLAITRRIDRGDIDE
-91 GEADLD
+91 DSLD
-97 ALLATLR
+97 ALFVRLR
-104 RRALTARAERLR
+104 AQALAERAGRLR
-116 GYVGLDADASAGEPS
+116 AYVGLDEEGP
-131 PVADLANRLV
+131 ADLAGRLV
-141 AAVARGSGDF
+141 AAQPRANDDVER
-151 EAFRDRVGRT
+151 FRDTVGRT

-167 TAHPTFGMPRAVAEL
+167 TAHPTFGMPRDVAGL
-182 IARAA
+182 IAEAA
-187 SLAEADRRAPIIGE
+187 STSDGPARDALTDK
-201 AAARSTRPDPQ
+201 AAARSTRPDAR

-217 EFEQACVAANHGR
+217 EFEQACHAANNGR
-230 AAIDVFNGAILD
+230 AALDLFNGALLD
-242 AARARWPDRWTELVP
+242 AARERWPDRWTELVP
-257 KPLAIASWVGCD
+257 KPFAIASWVGCD

-280 TMRYR
+280 TLRYR

-291 QFDRLLRDL
+291 QLDRVMRDL
-300 PDIPATRVVRE
+300 PDVPATRAVRD
-311 LTAGARA
+311 LAAGALA
-318 AVERQLAGAPL
+318 AVNRQLAGAPL

-335 LEAVHRFALAL
+335 LESVHRFALAL

-352 AQTDAGPIL
+352 AQTDSGPIL
-361 AGLAAAIGA
+361 AGLAAALGA

-383 RSGVA
+383 RSGIA

-409 VRRVIELEGEP
+409 VRRVIDLEGEP

-429 LSAINTLLNDVRAVP
+429 LSTIHTLLTDVRPVP

-460 MMTITQI
+460 MMTIAQI

-533 WRQYLKRIGR
+533 WRNHLKRLGR
-543 LTVQFGYS
+543 LSVQFGYS

-575 MLVQNG
+575 LMVQNELTG
-581 LSDVELAIF
+581 VELVIF

-617 ARDRARKAGIRVRL
+617 SRIRNRAAGIRVRL
-631 ESSFQGTDGYLLYG
+631 ESSFQGSDGYLMFG
-645 TEALA
+645 TPALA
-650 RASVARIAE
+650 EATIARIAE
-659 HVYALDVT
+659 HIFVDELF
-667 EEDSFPDYALNDR
+667 EEDSFAGYTLNEA
-680 PKASDGRVDPIY
+680 KAEAGDDPIY
-692 AEPDFALEFF
+692 EEADFAAEFF
-702 TAARQDMEALVDDPG
+702 RTVRQDMEALVEDPG

-740 QTDNGGPARITHPRQ
+740 QSDGGGPATITHPTQ

-765 HQLGFLAN
+765 QQLGYLAN
-773 SLHGIGRAAQRGPD
+773 SLHGVGRAAHRAPD
-787 LFRDMRRDSVR
+787 LFRHLRSNSVR

-818 RAYIDTL
+818 RAYVDTL
-825 DPAVWLERARRTQ
+825 DPAVWLERARRTR
-838 KDFRRD
+838 KEGRRE
-844 ELVVISGAL
+844 ELVVVAAAL
-853 ERLDLAPAL
+853 DRLNLAPDL
-862 RNLFGRLTRDWLA
+862 RRLFGRLTSDA
-875 LSAAAPDLPAMSAR
+875 LFLQGAAPDLATMSAR
-889 LTLLHALRLALIHRI
+889 LTLLHAIRLALIHRI
-904 WFLAVHIPGFR
+904 WFLAVHIPSFR
-915 PQAGISREQL
+915 PQAGISREML
-925 LERFL
+925 LQRFL

-936 CLKLLDAIFPVT
+936 CLTLLDEIFPIT

-956 FGEPAGPRDVGTYES
+956 FGEPPGPRDVGTYEA
-971 EHANLFQ
+971 EHGTVFE
-978 PIRRMFDQV
+978 PIRRMFERV